1 MKLFSTA
8 VKLAGLTSL
17 LALGACQTQETIQRE
32 QMMENLSLQL
42 VENQKLVAD
51 TTVKIQA
58 LEERMGAL
66 TGQVQETD
74 QKSTVAAQETMES
87 LSSRL
92 ALLEQSQSQ
101 NAKDLQE
108 VKSSLA
114 SQKEYLD
121 KVVAMLGKLGANES
135 SSKKKSDPFQEA
147 MTNYRK
153 GKYESAKKQL
163 LDLEKSG
170 KYKGSQAA
178 HILHNLGMTYY
189 LSKDYNTAASYFSRL
204 FTEFEKSSY
213 NKNGLLFLAKSF
225 RARKE
230 TDKARATLDELIKR
244 YPKSKQATE
253 AGKIKESLK

>member
-1 MKLFSTA
+1 MKFFQTTA
-8 VKLAGLTSL
+8 KIVGFTSL

-58 LEERMGAL
+58 LEERMGML
-66 TGQVQETD
+66 TGQVQESD
-74 QKSTVAAQETMES
+74 QKSTVAAQQSMES

-92 ALLEQSQSQ
+92 TLLEQSQSQ
-101 NAKDLQE
+101 NSKDLQE

-121 KVVAMLGKLGANES
+121 KVVAMLGKLGASES
-135 SSKKKSDPFQEA
+135 SPKKKSDPFAEA

-153 GKYESAKKQL
+153 GKYEVAKKQL
-163 LDLEKSG
+163 LDLEKGG

-178 HILHNLGMTYY
+178 NILHNLGMTYY

-204 FTEFEKSSY
+204 FTEHEQSTY

-230 TDKARATLDELIKR
+230 KDKAQATLDELIKR
-244 YPKSKQATE
+244 YPGSKQATE

>member
-1 MKLFSTA
+1 MKFFQSTA
-8 VKLAGLTSL
+8 KIAGFATL

-58 LEERMGAL
+58 LEERMGTL
-66 TGQVQETD
+66 TGQVQESD
-74 QKSTVAAQETMES
+74 QKSTMAAQTTMEG
-87 LSSRL
+87 LSSKI
-92 ALLEQSQSQ
+92 ALIEQTQAQ
-101 NAKDLQE
+101 NAKDLVD
-108 VKSSLA
+108 VKASLA

-121 KVVAMLGKLGANES
+121 KVVAMLGKLGAGDS
-135 SSKKKSDPFQEA
+135 SAKKKSDPFQEA

-153 GKYESAKKQL
+153 GKYEVAKKEL
-163 LDLEKSG
+163 LALEKSG
-170 KYKGSQAA
+170 KYKDTQAA
-178 HILHNLGMTYY
+178 NILHNLGMTYY

-230 TDKARATLDELIKR
+230 NDKAKATLDELIKR

-253 AGKIKESLK
+253 AGKIQESLK